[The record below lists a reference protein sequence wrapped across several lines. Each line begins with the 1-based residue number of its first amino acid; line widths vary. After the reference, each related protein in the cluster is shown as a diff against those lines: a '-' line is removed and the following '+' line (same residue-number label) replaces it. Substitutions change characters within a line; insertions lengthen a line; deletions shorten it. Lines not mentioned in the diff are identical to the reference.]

1 MARSMNL
8 ATKILPAR
16 RDAVIAKFKILL
28 GNFNQELRNVPIN
41 SKLYFIAKKELPRA
55 KNLGPATK
63 AHGQFLC
70 Y

>member
-28 GNFNQELRNVPIN
+28 GNSNQELRNVPIN
-41 SKLYFIAKKELPRA
+41 SKLYFIAKLR
-55 KNLGPATK
+55 NCQ
-63 AHGQFLC
+63 GQKI
-70 Y
+70 